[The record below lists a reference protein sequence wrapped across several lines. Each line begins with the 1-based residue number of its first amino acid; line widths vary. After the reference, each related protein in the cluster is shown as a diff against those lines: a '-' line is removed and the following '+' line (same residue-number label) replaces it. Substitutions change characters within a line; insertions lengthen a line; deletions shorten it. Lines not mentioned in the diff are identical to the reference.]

1 MKLETVLASKGPK
14 VFTIGPELTLA
25 EAAAVLAAN
34 NIGAL
39 VVTDDAGVPI
49 GILSERDLVREA
61 SRDAKFLERTVA
73 ATMTRDVTC
82 GSPGDDVEAVLHTMT
97 AGHFRH
103 LPVTEDGALIGV
115 LTIGDLVGAQLN
127 RYKGDLDT
135 LQTQLMEN

>member
-1 MKLETVLASKGPK
+1 MKLETVLASKGLK
-14 VFTIGPELTLA
+14 VFTISPDRSLA

-39 VVTDDAGVPI
+39 VVTDGEGVPI
-49 GILSERDLVREA
+49 GMLSERDLVREA
-61 SRDAKFLERTVA
+61 SRDPEFLTRAVS

-82 GSPGDDVEAVLHTMT
+82 GSPGDDVEAVLQTMT

-103 LPVTEDGALIGV
+103 LPITEGGRLVGV

-127 RYKGDLDT
+127 RYKGDLET
-135 LQTQLMEN
+135 LQTQLMDN